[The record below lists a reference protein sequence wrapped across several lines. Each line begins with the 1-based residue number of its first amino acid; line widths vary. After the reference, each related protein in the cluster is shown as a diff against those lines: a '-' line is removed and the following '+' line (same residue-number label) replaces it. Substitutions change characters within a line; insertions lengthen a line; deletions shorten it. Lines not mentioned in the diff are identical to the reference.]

1 MSMTLEDII
10 EINASRERV
19 WQVTINVEAWPKWS
33 PVMETIRREDT
44 GDFKLGSSALI
55 KQKQM
60 PETRWTVTE
69 INPGSQFTWQARAL
83 GIDMVATHSIVPGE
97 SAVTS
102 LLRIEMEGV
111 LITLLGPIMKALV
124 AKSLKEENRG
134 LKHYCEN
141 ESTSPGSAGTANVH
155 PF

>member
-1 MSMTLEDII
+1 MSMTLEDTI

-19 WQVTINVEAWPKWS
+19 WQVTVDVEAWPKWS

-60 PETRWTVTE
+60 AETRWTVTE
-69 INPGSQFTWQARAL
+69 IDPGHRFTWQARSL
-83 GIDMVATHSIVPGE
+83 GIDMIATHSIVPGE

-102 LLRIEMEGV
+102 ILRIEMDGL
-111 LITLLGPIMKALV
+111 LIKLLGPIMKALV
-124 AKSLKEENRG
+124 AKSLKVENRG
-134 LKHYCEN
+134 LKHYCE
-141 ESTSPGSAGTANVH
+141 SGQGAN
-155 PF
+155 

>member
-1 MSMTLEDII
+1 MSMTLEDTI

-19 WQVTINVEAWPKWS
+19 WQVTVDVEAWPKWS

-60 PETRWTVTE
+60 AETRWTVTE
-69 INPGSQFTWQARAL
+69 IDPGHRFTWQARSL
-83 GIDMVATHSIVPGE
+83 GIDMIATHIIVPGE

-102 LLRIEMEGV
+102 ILRIEMDGL
-111 LITLLGPIMKALV
+111 LIKLLGPIMKALV
-124 AKSLKEENRG
+124 AKSLKVENRG
-134 LKHYCEN
+134 LKHYCE
-141 ESTSPGSAGTANVH
+141 SGQGAN
-155 PF
+155 

>member
-1 MSMTLEDII
+1 MSMILEDKI

-19 WQVTINVEAWPKWS
+19 WQVTVDVEAWPKWS

-60 PETRWTVTE
+60 AETRWTVTE
-69 INPGSQFTWQARAL
+69 IDPGHRFTWQARSL
-83 GIDMVATHSIVPGE
+83 GIDMIATHSIVPGE

-102 LLRIEMEGV
+102 ILRIEMDGL
-111 LITLLGPIMKALV
+111 LIKLLGPIMKALV
-124 AKSLKEENRG
+124 AKSLKVENRG
-134 LKHYCEN
+134 LKHYCE
-141 ESTSPGSAGTANVH
+141 SGQGAN
-155 PF
+155 

>member
-1 MSMTLEDII
+1 MSMTLEDTI

-19 WQVTINVEAWPKWS
+19 WQVTVDVEAWPKWS

-69 INPGSQFTWQARAL
+69 IDPGHRFTWQARSL
-83 GIDMVATHSIVPGE
+83 GIDMIATHSIIPGE
-97 SAVTS
+97 STVTS
-102 LLRIEMEGV
+102 LLRIEMDGL
-111 LITLLGPIMKALV
+111 LIKLLGPIMKALV
-124 AKSLKEENRG
+124 AKSLKVENRG
-134 LKHYCEN
+134 LKHYCE
-141 ESTSPGSAGTANVH
+141 SGQGAN
-155 PF
+155 